1 MIRERGWMLTACAM
15 LTAGACG
22 RSTERQRADFERMRH
37 QQRYHAFGSSALF
50 ANQSSMQ
57 APPTGTV
64 PRDNAADTGVIGT
77 GMRDGRLAANVPVP
91 VTPERLVTGQRTFTI
106 YCAVCHGEAAFGGS
120 TVAQNMGPPR
130 PPSLRNAEMLA
141 KPAAYFFVVATHG
154 KGRMPA
160 YAPQLTTDE
169 RWGVVAYIERLQHTP
184 PTGAAIDDSLRA
196 LAIARIDS
204 AVAKRAGAR

>member
-1 MIRERGWMLTACAM
+1 MIRELGRVLTGCAM

-22 RSTERQRADFERMRH
+22 PSTERQRVDFERMRH
-37 QQRYHAFGSSALF
+37 QQRYDAYGGSALF

-57 APPTGTV
+57 APPHGTAT
-64 PRDNAADTGVIGT
+64 RESATDTGVIGT
-77 GMRDGRLAANVPVP
+77 GIRDGRLAADVPVP
-91 VTPERLVTGQRTFTI
+91 VTPERIVTGQRKFTV
-106 YCAVCHGEAAFGGS
+106 YCAVCHGVAAFGGS
-120 TVAQNMGPPR
+120 TVAQDMGAPR
-130 PPSLRNAEMLA
+130 PPSLRNAEMLVE
-141 KPAAYFFVVATHG
+141 PAAYFFVVATHG

-169 RWGVVAYIERLQHTP
+169 RWDVVAYIERLQHTP

-204 AVAKRAGAR
+204 AGAKRANKR